1 MFADE
6 DPSAF
11 NARIEAL
18 TEALEAS
25 PREETRA
32 CAREL
37 VGLVLDFH
45 GAAMRRILAIAA
57 DEAPGL
63 TERLRMDPLVAS
75 LLALHEQPVA
85 PPAVHAH
92 GEEESVCA
100 LCGATLADAHHHRVD
115 IVSRRLSC
123 TCRACWLLSGTR
135 QGPGSYRAVPDRY
148 VAGPALRLDAALW
161 DALQV
166 PVDIAFFMFN
176 SAVGRTMAFYPS
188 PAGATE
194 SALTLEAWRDV
205 EQANPWVR
213 AAAPDVE
220 ALLVRRARSDRG
232 EWEGYIV
239 PIDACYDL
247 VGRIRLQWTGF
258 SGGAGVQAQVDR
270 FFTDAAAKSAG
281 AVSTLVDR
289 R

>member
-11 NARIEAL
+11 NGRIEAL
-18 TEALEAS
+18 TQTLDAS
-25 PREETRA
+25 PHEETRA

-37 VGLVLDFH
+37 LGLVLDFH
-45 GAAMRRILAIAA
+45 GAAVRRILAIVA

-63 TERLRMDPLVAS
+63 TERLHSDPLIAS
-75 LLALHEQPVA
+75 LLALHEQPVT
-85 PPAVHAH
+85 PPAANAH
-92 GEEESVCA
+92 GEDASVCG
-100 LCGATLADAHHHRVD
+100 LCGATLAHAHHHHVD

-148 VAGPALRLDAALW
+148 VAGPALRWDSALW

-176 SAVGRTMAFYPS
+176 SAIGRTIAFYPS

-194 SALTLEAWRDV
+194 SALTLDAWRDV

-220 ALLVRRARSDRG
+220 ALLVRRGRSDG
-232 EWEGYIV
+232 SEWEGYIV

-258 SGGAGVQAQVDR
+258 SGGAAVQAEVDR
-270 FFTDAAAKSAG
+270 FFADAAKSAA
-281 AVSTLVDR
+281 AVPTMVNRL
-289 R
+289 